1 MGLRELKAARTRAQI
16 IDTALDL
23 FLDQG
28 YDETTMEQIAAKAE
42 VGTTTLYR
50 YFPSKDLLILARLEE
65 AMDLG
70 GALRER
76 PAEEPVDVALG
87 AAVRKCAQGVAGED
101 ERDAA
106 LRRVID
112 NSPVPRAMLWD
123 LGARYAGDLKA
134 AIAERTHRPAD
145 DLQVVMTAHIAYA
158 VLQVAADAWQ
168 EAGGDHAA
176 RAAAIDGLLHRL
188 NTLDLVLPAPPAG
201 TGTGTDA
208 DGRVRTASGA

>member
-16 IDTALDL
+16 IDTAVDL

-50 YFPSKDLLILARLEE
+50 YFPSKDLLILARLEQ

-76 PAEEPVDVALG
+76 PAEEPLDVALG
-87 AAVRKCAQGVAGED
+87 AAVRQCAQGVAGED

-106 LRRVID
+106 LRRIID

-134 AIAERTHRPAD
+134 AIAERMHRPAD
-145 DLQVVMTAHIAYA
+145 DLQVVMTAHTAYA
-158 VLQVAADAWQ
+158 VLQVAADAWL
-168 EAGGDHAA
+168 EADGDHDA
-176 RAAAIDGLLHRL
+176 RAAAIDDLLHRL
-188 NTLDLVLPAPPAG
+188 GALDLVLPAPS
-201 TGTGTDA
+201 TGTDA
-208 DGRVRTASGA
+208 DGRRRPASGDGA

>member
-16 IDTALDL
+16 VDTALDL
-23 FLDQG
+23 FLDRG

-50 YFPSKDLLILARLEE
+50 YFPSKDLLILARLEQL
-65 AMDLG
+65 MDLG

-76 PAEEPVDVALG
+76 PAEEPLDVALG

-106 LRRVID
+106 LRRIVD

-123 LGARYAGDLKA
+123 LGARYSGDLKT
-134 AIAERTHRPAD
+134 AIAERMHRPAD

-158 VLQVAADAWQ
+158 VLQAADEARQ
-168 EAGGDHAA
+168 KAGGDRDT
-176 RAAAIDGLLHRL
+176 RAAVIDDLLQRL
-188 NTLDLVLPAPPAG
+188 STLDLVLPAPP
-201 TGTGTDA
+201 TSTDA
-208 DGRVRTASGA
+208 DGRVRPASGDGA